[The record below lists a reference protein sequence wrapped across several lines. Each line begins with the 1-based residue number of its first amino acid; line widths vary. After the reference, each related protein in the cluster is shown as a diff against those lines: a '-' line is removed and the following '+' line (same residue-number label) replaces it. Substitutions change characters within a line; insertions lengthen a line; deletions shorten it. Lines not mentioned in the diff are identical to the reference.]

1 MNFSFKT
8 LLSFALAIAVVG
20 SIVYAFLPQPIP
32 VDMTEV
38 DRGRLQVT
46 VDEDGKTRIKERY
59 IVSSP
64 LTGRLLRIKLDPGD
78 DIRRGET
85 LLARIEP
92 TDPALLDTRA
102 LAEAEAKVN
111 AAKAA
116 LDRAGPALKKAKIEL
131 EHAESEFG
139 RISQLHEKKA
149 ISKHMLDDAEMTF
162 RTSEEEYRAAR
173 FAEEIAR
180 FELDMARAALV
191 RTRPESLSGS
201 EEGGARN
208 VFEIR
213 APINGRVLRLILES
227 AKVVAAGTELL
238 ELGDPVDLEVEIDV
252 LSKDAVRIRPG
263 QAVMLEQWGGEK
275 PLMGVVRL
283 VEPAGF
289 TKISALGVEEQRVN
303 VIVDF
308 ADPPDDR
315 RSLGDSFRVE
325 ARIVVWEGE
334 DVLKVPIS
342 ALFRHQ
348 DEWAVFALDAE
359 RMARLR
365 QIRIGQRNG
374 MEAEVLDGLQHN
386 DIVIMHPSDQ
396 VADGV
401 KVVAR
406 RDQ

>member
-1 MNFSFKT
+1 MKSSMKS
-8 LLSFALAIAVVG
+8 LLTSALAIAVVG

-32 VDMTEV
+32 VDMAEV
-38 DRGRLQVT
+38 DRGQLQVT

-92 TDPALLDTRA
+92 TDPALLDSRA

-111 AAKAA
+111 AAKAT
-116 LDRAGPALKKAKIEL
+116 LDRAGPALKRAKIEL

-139 RISQLHEKKA
+139 RLSQLHQKKA
-149 ISKHMLDDAEMTF
+149 VSEHVLDAAEMTF
-162 RTSEEEYRAAR
+162 RTKEEEYRAAK

-180 FELDMARAALV
+180 FELEMAKAALV
-191 RTRPESLSGS
+191 RTRPVNATIDDDG
-201 EEGGARN
+201 EGRR

-213 APINGRVLRLILES
+213 APIDGRVLRLILES

-238 ELGDPVDLEVEIDV
+238 ELGDPADLEVEIDV
-252 LSKDAVRIRPG
+252 LSKDAVRIKPG
-263 QAVMLEQWGGEK
+263 QSVLLEQWGGEK
-275 PLMGVVRL
+275 PLQGVVRL

-303 VIVDF
+303 VIIDF
-308 ADPPDDR
+308 AGPPMAR
-315 RSLGDSFRVE
+315 ESLGDSFRVE
-325 ARIVVWEGE
+325 ARIIVWEGE
-334 DVLKVPIS
+334 GVLKVPIS
-342 ALFRHQ
+342 AMFRHQ
-348 DEWAVFALDAE
+348 DEWAVFAVDDDT
-359 RMARLR
+359 ARLR
-365 QIRIGQRNG
+365 QIRIGHRNG
-374 MEAEVLDGLQHN
+374 MEAEVLDGLNQG
-386 DIVIMHPSDQ
+386 DVVIMHPSDR

-401 KVVAR
+401 KVTAR
-406 RDQ
+406 RNQ